1 MSTDKQNFALHCDA
15 KNEGARKRLGIK
27 GGFFWT
33 EAKNFLL
40 RFHAALLQW
49 TMLATM
55 KMTLKTRSRK
65 FPRRE

>member
-33 EAKNFLL
+33 EAKTFCCGFTLHCCNGRCWL
-40 RFHAALLQW
+40 R
-49 TMLATM
+49 
-55 KMTLKTRSRK
+55 
-65 FPRRE
+65 